1 MEQIIS
7 LQNKWIKYIKSLEQK
22 KQRDKEKS
30 FLLEGIRLLEEA
42 LRTSWP
48 LQFVVYSDKLEESER
63 GKRLLL
69 SLKEKSINCF
79 GVAQN
84 ILDKMGN
91 TQTSQGILAVA
102 RQKDWLIEFP
112 QEKALLWVLV
122 DGVQDPGNLGTI
134 IRTAHASGA
143 DAVFLTKGTVDLYSP
158 KTVRSTMG
166 SLFYLPIFKVEDWS
180 NFVQLLHDKSIK
192 LLVADLQATTYCFE
206 QDYTQ
211 SIIICLGNEGAG
223 PSAEAKNVA
232 DLLVKI
238 PMPGNAES
246 LNVAVAGGIL
256 LYEASRQRLSSCRE
270 TSPMV

>member
-166 SLFYLPIFKVEDWS
+166 SLFYLPIVKVEDWS
-180 NFVQLLHDKSIK
+180 DFVQLLHDKSIK